1 MALVV
6 LLKGINVGGH
16 RRFRPSV
23 LAQELKRFGVVNI
36 GATGTFIIRKPVTR
50 TKLRAELQRR
60 LPFEAQ
66 VMICSGSDI
75 LSLESS
81 DPFAGQPS
89 DKNIVRF
96 VSVLAKK
103 GKLDAALPVSLPSER
118 DWCVRVLQ
126 QRGRFVFGVYRRE
139 MRTIRYLDQLEK
151 LFGVPVTTRNWNTV
165 QSIVKALRA

>member
-16 RRFRPSV
+16 RRSRPSV
-23 LAQELKRFGVVNI
+23 LAQELKRLDVVNI
-36 GATGTFIIRKPVTR
+36 GATGTFIIRKPIAR

-75 LSLESS
+75 LRLDSE
-81 DPFAGQPS
+81 DPFTGQPS

-103 GKLDAALPVSLPSER
+103 
-118 DWCVRVLQ
+118 
-126 QRGRFVFGVYRRE
+126 
-139 MRTIRYLDQLEK
+139 
-151 LFGVPVTTRNWNTV
+151 
-165 QSIVKALRA
+165 